1 MIAIFSDI
9 KTAQAFSN
17 KVYDFIMRNCPN
29 AFGDCWQTPV
39 ANKDRTEWYVE
50 VPQEYEKDFYPVKEK
65 IQASCLMQLSKANR
79 QLKKLPIDWDE
90 KVIDNITPVI
100 RK

>member
-1 MIAIFSDI
+1 M
-9 KTAQAFSN
+9 
-17 KVYDFIMRNCPN
+17 
-29 AFGDCWQTPV
+29 
-39 ANKDRTEWYVE
+39 E
-50 VPQEYEKDFYPVKEK
+50 
-65 IQASCLMQLSKANR
+65 LSKANR